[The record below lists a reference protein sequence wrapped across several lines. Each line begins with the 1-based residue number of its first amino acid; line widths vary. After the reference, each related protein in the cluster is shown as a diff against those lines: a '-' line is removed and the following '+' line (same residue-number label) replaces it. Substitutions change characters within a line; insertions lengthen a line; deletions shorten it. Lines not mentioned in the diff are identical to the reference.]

1 MKIHEEN
8 LKQTRRDRPVCLKKY
23 GNYSKCDFPNFCLF
37 QWPKKIVSVLVTW
50 MIVDYQFGCQSCS
63 VVLVVR
69 CRSIQKCPIF
79 CSFADT
85 EFRSD
90 EIRKF

>member
-1 MKIHEEN
+1 M
-8 LKQTRRDRPVCLKKY
+8 PVSMAQ
-23 GNYSKCDFPNFCLF
+23 N
-37 QWPKKIVSVLVTW
+37 
-50 MIVDYQFGCQSCS
+50 DYECFGYIDDSRLQFGCQSCS

-69 CRSIQKCPIF
+69 CKLIQKCPIF

-90 EIRKF
+90 KIRKCYSLVRGYLTNLMVLESSSVMCCVACEK